1 MRILHI
7 CLGAVRKAAHN
18 GGQLRAWQN
27 LASLV
32 ALGHEVHLVIYEAFG
47 YDVELEPDVREL
59 PAAVHY
65 VIGPAAGL
73 TRFNS
78 WQALVSNQAALR
90 FHLKYPDQTRERL
103 HRLVSQIQ
111 PDLIWAEWVGTMA
124 LLPKGFPVVYSHQ
137 DFFHKI
143 VTVRR
148 ATRGQTPRWPD
159 RLRHR
164 RLRLAE
170 LDLCAQADHVAC
182 VSDSERAQIATQGQR
197 CSYIPICGPTVAS
210 PPRAADRKARVFFF
224 GNWGNTA
231 MRSAARHC
239 REAIWPLFAA
249 APPGVEWHQVGDPE
263 RIPSENW
270 RFVEKHFV
278 CHGYVEDLTSVFRL
292 GDASLAAYQQDTGF
306 RTKFVTAAAH
316 GVVSIGY
323 PQTFRCAPEFT
334 AGRDCLV
341 AGSPSDV
348 VDLLVAYGRDADLR
362 RRLGEAARALYER
375 AFSFEAQ
382 LPKYERVLEDA
393 LSTAGARR

>member
-1 MRILHI
+1 MRVLHV
-7 CLGAVRKAAHN
+7 CLGAVRRTAHN
-18 GGQLRAWQN
+18 GGQLRQWQN
-27 LASLV
+27 LAALT
-32 ALGHEVHLVIYEAFG
+32 ALGHEVDLVIYEALG
-47 YDVELEPDVREL
+47 YDVELEPDVRHI
-59 PAAVHY
+59 AAGVHY
-65 VIGPAAGL
+65 LIGPAAVP
-73 TRFNS
+73 TRLDS
-78 WQALVSNQAALR
+78 WHALVSNRAAVR
-90 FHLKYPDQTRERL
+90 FHLKWPDRTRERL
-103 HRLVSQIQ
+103 DRVLAQVQ
-111 PDLIWAEWVGTMA
+111 PDLIWAEGVGSMA
-124 LLPKGFPVVYSHQ
+124 LLRTRLPVVYSHH
-137 DFFHKI
+137 DFLHKI
-143 VTVRR
+143 VAVRQ
-148 ATRGQTPRWPD
+148 ATRGRTPRWPD
-159 RLRHR
+159 RVR
-164 RLRLAE
+164 RWRFQRGE
-170 LDLCAQADHVAC
+170 LKLCARADHVVC
-182 VSDSERAQIATQGQR
+182 VSDSERAQVATLEQR
-197 CSYIPICGPTVAS
+197 SSYIPICGPTVEAL
-210 PPRAADRKARVFFF
+210 PRTAAGKARVFFF

-278 CHGYVEDLTSVFRL
+278 CHGYVEDLASVFRL

-393 LSTAGARR
+393 LSSAGARR